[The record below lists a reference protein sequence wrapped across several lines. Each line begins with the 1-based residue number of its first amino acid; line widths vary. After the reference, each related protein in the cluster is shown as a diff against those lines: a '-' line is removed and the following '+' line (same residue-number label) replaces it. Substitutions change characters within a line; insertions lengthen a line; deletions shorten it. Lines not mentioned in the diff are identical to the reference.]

1 MINALVEELN
11 TAGVHDNFLS
21 VGTHLANTKYRDL
34 CEDAE
39 NPITSDTTKAGLA
52 VMLENTNRFLNS
64 LDETTRAVAVG
75 DFQKYAMPMVR
86 AIFPELIAN
95 EIVSVQPML
104 GPVSL
109 VFYMDMV
116 YGTNKGKVRR
126 GDTAFSSIARGP
138 NNPSYTSSAI
148 EEEFVDSG
156 DGSNYGSSEDA
167 AKTLAFG
174 PVVPGSVVVT
184 DGVQTLVDNGNGS
197 LVGDG
202 SGTVNYSTGSVLI
215 KFTTAPASGTSI
227 SASYRYDMEGNSN
240 IPQMD
245 LVLTHSPI
253 QAISR
258 KLRTNW
264 SLEAAFNLRSLH
276 GLEAEV
282 ELTAAVGAEI
292 RHEIDREIIL
302 DLQRLAG
309 AGSVYWSKDAF
320 NAISYTEHKLS
331 FIDALVTGSNLIHKV
346 TGRGRATFIVCGESV
361 ATLIE
366 TLPGF
371 VANPGVGSGMV
382 KGAVRVGR
390 LNGQWD
396 VYKDPFYGDN
406 NFLMGFKGGSFLE
419 AGYVYAPYIPLYT
432 TPTVVLDDFV
442 ARKGLATQYGKKAIN
457 PLFYVTGQIGS
468 AAQLCAKAG
477 LPTGSIDDANPFGS
491 AQDLGLASGRGVF
504 GV

>member
-11 TAGVHDNFLS
+11 TTGVHDNFLS
-21 VGTHLANTKYRDL
+21 IGAHLAKTKYRDL

-52 VMLENTNRFLNS
+52 VMLENTSRFMNS
-64 LDETTRAVAVG
+64 MDETTRAVAVG

-116 YGTNKGKVRR
+116 YGTNKGKVKR

-138 NNPSYTSSAI
+138 NNPSYSSSSI
-148 EEEFVDSG
+148 DEEYVTVG
-156 DGSNYGSSEDA
+156 DGSDITVEVN
-167 AKTLAFG
+167 LAFG

-184 DGVQTLVDNGNGS
+184 DGVQVAVYNGNGGFT
-197 LVGDG
+197 GDAQTGG
-202 SGTVNYSTGSVLI
+202 SINYASGAIDNL
-215 KFTTAPASGTSI
+215 KFRNDPASGASI
-227 SASYRYDMEGNSN
+227 TASYRYDMEGNGN

-309 AGSVYWSKDAF
+309 AGSVFWSRDAYS
-320 NAISYTEHKLS
+320 NISYTEHKLS

-457 PLFYVTGQIGS
+457 PLFYVTGQIGTS
-468 AAQLCAKAG
+468 AQLNARV
-477 LPTGSIDDANPFGS
+477 GSTTLIDETLPFGS

>member
-1 MINALVEELN
+1 MINALVEEMN
-11 TAGVHDNFLS
+11 SAGVHDNFLS
-21 VGTHLANTKYRDL
+21 VGTHLAQTKYRDL

-39 NPITSDTTKAGLA
+39 NPISSDTTKAGLA

-116 YGTNKGKVRR
+116 YGTNKGRVKR

-138 NNPSYTSSAI
+138 NNPSYTSSSI
-148 EEEFVDSG
+148 EEEYISPGND
-156 DGSNYGSSEDA
+156 NTINA
-167 AKTLAFG
+167 TLAFG
-174 PVVPGSVVVT
+174 PVVPGSVVIT
-184 DGVQTLVDNGNGS
+184 DGVQVISDDGNGGFTGD
-197 LVGDG
+197 VGTT
-202 SGTVNYSTGSVLI
+202 GTINYSTGAITDASFKV
-215 KFTTAPASGTSI
+215 TPASTASVT
-227 SASYRYDMEGNSN
+227 ASYRYDMEGNSN

-253 QAISR
+253 QAITR

-292 RHEIDREIIL
+292 RHEIDREIIA

-309 AGSVYWSKDAF
+309 AGSVFWAKDAF
-320 NAISYTEHKLS
+320 NNISYTEHKLS

-346 TGRGRATFIVCGESV
+346 TGRGRATFVVCGENV

-371 VANPGVGSGMV
+371 VANPGLGSGMV
-382 KGAVRVGR
+382 KGAVRTGR

-396 VYKDPFYGDN
+396 IYKDPFYGEN
-406 NFLMGFKGGSFLE
+406 NFMMGFKGGSFLE

-468 AAQLCAKAG
+468 ITQLNAKAG
-477 LPTGSIDDANPFGS
+477 IAGGVSNQKPFGS
-491 AQDLGLASGRGVF
+491 ATDLGLASGRGVF